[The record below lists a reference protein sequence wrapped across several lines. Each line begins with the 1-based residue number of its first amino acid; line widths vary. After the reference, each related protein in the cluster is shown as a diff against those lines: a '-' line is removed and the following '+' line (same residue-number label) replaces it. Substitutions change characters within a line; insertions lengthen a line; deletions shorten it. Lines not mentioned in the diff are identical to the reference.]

1 MAISVLQN
9 LAIRKRI
16 WLLVF
21 CSIAGLASIATLDVI
36 EAKKQFTNMKLEQYQ
51 KLVDVAIKS
60 IDYYYQQSQSGKITE
75 IEARNAAKDSLKHM
89 AIDERQ
95 YFYLHETR
103 YNLIVAH
110 PFMNTFNDNTES
122 AVQIGRAIYQNMKAQ
137 AQEKYGS
144 DIRLTSVAEIW
155 SDTYSDNNSG
165 LIEYWLYTPEDAT
178 APITV
183 AYTDEKPH
191 PQAKHK
197 ASYGKRFEPW
207 NWLVMAG
214 VYMDDV
220 NSAFFTWLKVL
231 VITATA
237 VMLILLIL
245 GLWISL
251 SISKPLQAITALM
264 SDISTGSGN
273 LSKRLNSIGRN
284 ELTLLSNGFNT
295 FVEKIAYIVQKVSR
309 TTQSVSSH
317 SSDLS
322 RSMERT
328 VLQANEQLAE
338 TEMLASA
345 TNELSYSLKS
355 VAERAQK
362 SSRAA
367 ESAQEATD
375 QSAEVMA
382 RNIEAINAL
391 TDALLNTQ
399 TEVEKMETFS
409 DKVSSVLEVIVG
421 IAEQTNLLALNAA
434 IEAARAGEQGRGFA
448 VVADEVRTLA
458 KRTQN
463 STSEIHTIIEN
474 LQSGTQRVVH
484 AMKDGLQN
492 SEICV
497 TTATES
503 NQVLIQVKAYVEEI
517 TQMNIDISAAVDQQS
532 ITTQEIA
539 ESSQKIAE
547 NSKRTLDDN
556 EKNQQ
561 SNQSMSA
568 QVQEMDSLVKQFKI
582 A

>member
-21 CSIAGLASIATLDVI
+21 CSIAGLASIAALDLFA
-36 EAKKQFTNMKLEQYQ
+36 AKKQFTNMKLEQYQ
-51 KLVDVAIKS
+51 KLVDVAIKN
-60 IDYYYQQSQSGKITE
+60 IEYYYQQSQEGVLTE
-75 IEARNAAKDSLKHM
+75 IEARKAAKTTLKNM
-89 AIDERQ
+89 ALDERE
-95 YFYLHETR
+95 YFYIHESR

-110 PFMNTFNDNTES
+110 PFMNTFNDNTE
-122 AVQIGRAIYQNMKAQ
+122 AGVQMGRAIYQNLMEQ
-137 AQEKYGS
+137 AREKYGPELK
-144 DIRLTSVAEIW
+144 LTSAAEIW
-155 SDTYSDNNSG
+155 SNAYPDSNSG
-165 LIEYWLYTPEDAT
+165 LIEYWLYTPEDAES
-178 APITV
+178 PITV
-183 AYTDEKPH
+183 AYKEGKPH
-191 PQAKHK
+191 VNAEHK

-207 NWLVMAG
+207 NWIVLTG
-214 VYMDDV
+214 VYMEDV
-220 NSAFFTWLKVL
+220 NTTFYTWLKTL
-231 VITATA
+231 IIIATT
-237 VMLILLIL
+237 VMLILLVL

-251 SISKPLQAITALM
+251 SISKPLHGITALM
-264 SDISTGSGN
+264 SDISSGSGN
-273 LSKRLNSIGRN
+273 LSKRLSSIGRN
-284 ELTLLSNGFNT
+284 ELTLFSSGFNT
-295 FVEKIAYIVQKVSR
+295 FVEKIADIVIKVSR
-309 TTQSVSSH
+309 TSQAVSGH

-322 RSMERT
+322 LSMERT
-328 VLQANEQLAE
+328 VSQANEQLAE

-355 VAERAQK
+355 VAGRAQN
-362 SSRAA
+362 SSNAA
-367 ESAQEATD
+367 KSAQEASD

-399 TEVEKMETFS
+399 AEVENMETFS

-458 KRTQN
+458 RRTQN

-484 AMKDGLQN
+484 AMKDGLKN

-517 TQMNIDISAAVDQQS
+517 SQMNIDISAAVDQQS

-539 ESSQKIAE
+539 KSSQKIAD
-547 NSKRTLDDN
+547 NSKQTLVDN

-561 SNQSMSA
+561 SNQSMST
-568 QVQEMDSLVKQFKI
+568 QVQEMHSLVRQFKI
-582 A
+582 D